1 MPTVIA
7 AYRNVPLRHVRVC
20 VCVWVSICRCC
31 FAGVHTGVC
40 VRVCVRVGL
49 YIVWIDVEHLICL
62 PFARCKAK
70 GCSSSRRNE
79 VAPRL
84 TDNDDQLD

>member
-49 YIVWIDVEHLICL
+49 YIV
-62 PFARCKAK
+62 
-70 GCSSSRRNE
+70 
-79 VAPRL
+79 
-84 TDNDDQLD
+84 